1 MSDKQRTKTL
11 HDEEIMGIFDEY
23 QQQISKITGKNQSDF
38 LDLTRRMSK
47 KRLGELLVESKI
59 ITLDQLQTALEQQKR
74 TGGRLGEILVKQGHV
89 QLETLLGFL
98 NQQIDT
104 PKVEKKIQI
113 PEQPEIQPL
122 VDEATSKINTV
133 DTQKSGDAT
142 GTPDNMPPGVVKLE
156 KTISYTDFTR
166 RMSKKRLGDLLV
178 ENKIITLDQLQKALE
193 QQNREGGKLGEIL
206 VKQGLI
212 KYGTLLEFLSQQLD
226 IPIVNLKD
234 RIINPEVLAL
244 VPEHIARNRNIV
256 PVETVG
262 DKLAIV
268 MGYPED
274 VITIDDITLI
284 TGKKISIA
292 LGNPTDIEDAIDFN
306 YDSNRKVDFPTAEN
320 ETVELKGK
328 EEEVQED
335 IDFSPAAQNLNK
347 MINQAVHDGASDI
360 HIEPY
365 SKRLRIRFRI
375 DGVLNDKYS
384 LPVTANDVILNR
396 IKILSKMNIAEHR
409 RAQDGQFAVKVGN
422 RSIDIRVATI
432 GTAHGERATLRIL
445 DKSLDL
451 ISLDKLGFLPGVLTQ
466 LKQMLGTTFGMI
478 LVGGP
483 TGSGKTTTLYS
494 MINFLDRRELNI
506 VTIEDPIEYGF
517 TDITQMQV
525 NEKAGIDFSS
535 CLKATMRHDPDVI
548 LIGEIRDPETA
559 KIATQAAL
567 TGHLVLASIHANDVS
582 SMIFRLIHLGVEPY
596 LISSTL
602 IGLLAQRLVRSVC
615 THCAENTAPSA
626 DEAKAYKEIMKGEL
640 SSVRVGKGCGHCSN
654 TGCHGRTGIHELL
667 SMNDAIRGKL
677 VAGSGSS
684 EIRQE
689 AVNQGMITMAQA
701 GMTKA
706 KLGLCSIKDVL
717 RSIYSPG

>member
-1 MSDKQRTKTL
+1 MSAKQKPKAS
-11 HDEEIMGIFDEY
+11 HDEDILEIFDEY
-23 QQQISKITGKNQSDF
+23 RNQINKISRKKQSDIRDGDIAEATPEDVTGKLS
-38 LDLTRRMSK
+38 
-47 KRLGELLVESKI
+47 
-59 ITLDQLQTALEQQKR
+59 AL
-74 TGGRLGEILVKQGHV
+74 
-89 QLETLLGFL
+89 
-98 NQQIDT
+98 
-104 PKVEKKIQI
+104 PVEKKSMKTEK
-113 PEQPEIQPL
+113 PE
-122 VDEATSKINTV
+122 
-133 DTQKSGDAT
+133 
-142 GTPDNMPPGVVKLE
+142 MPPASGGVTVKTDPPVKTKSEETTPKPDGVVGVVNLE
-156 KTISYTDFTR
+156 KTISYADFTR
-166 RMSKKRLGDLLV
+166 RMNKKRLGDLLV
-178 ENKIITLDQLQKALE
+178 ENKIITPEQLQTALDY
-193 QQNREGGKLGEIL
+193 QNREGGRLGEIL

-212 KYGTLLEFLSQQLD
+212 KNDTLLGFLSQQLD
-226 IPIVNLKD
+226 IPIVDLKD
-234 RIINPEVLAL
+234 RIINPEILKL
-244 VPEHIARNRNIV
+244 VPEHIARGRNVI
-256 PVETVG
+256 PVEMFG

-274 VITIDDITLI
+274 IITIDDITLI

-292 LGNPTDIEDAIDFN
+292 LGNPVEIENAIDYN
-306 YDSNRKVDFPTAEN
+306 YDSTRKIDFPTDEDEMVN
-320 ETVELKGK
+320 LKGN
-328 EEEVQED
+328 EEEVQDD

-365 SKRLRIRFRI
+365 KKRLRIRFRI
-375 DGVLNDKYS
+375 DGVLKDKYS
-384 LPVTANDVILNR
+384 LPVSANDVILNR
-396 IKILSKMNIAEHR
+396 IKILGKMNIAEHR
-409 RAQDGQFAVKVGN
+409 RAQDGQFTVKAGT
-422 RSIDIRVATI
+422 RFIDIRVATI

-451 ISLDKLGFLPGVLTQ
+451 ISLDKLGFLPDVLTQ
-466 LKQMLGTTFGMI
+466 IKQMLGISFGMV

-494 MINFLDRRELNI
+494 MINHLDRHELNI

-567 TGHLVLASIHANDVS
+567 TGHLVLASIHANDVT

-602 IGLLAQRLVRSVC
+602 VGLLAQRLVRSIC
-615 THCAENTAPSA
+615 THCSEKAVPSP
-626 DEAKAYKEIMKGEL
+626 DEAKAYKEIMGEEL
-640 SSVRVGKGCGHCSN
+640 SSVRVGKGCGICYN

-667 SMNDAIRGKL
+667 VMNDVIRGKL
-677 VAGSGSS
+677 VTGSNSS

-689 AVNQGMITMAQA
+689 AINQGMITMGQA
-701 GMTKA
+701 GMTKV